1 MKICDNILAVK
12 NSNLRTGFTTGSA
25 STAAILG
32 ALQALFRKDIKST
45 VNIIAPAGVL
55 TIPLNYVLLG
65 RDFSEAE
72 VIKDGGDDPDCTH
85 GISIIAKVYKKNDI
99 NIKMLHAL
107 KLSDKF
113 LFYTGAGIGIVTEEG
128 LSVNVGE
135 PAVNPVPREM
145 IKKNVESFLEKYNIS
160 EKPSIILEVP
170 QGNTV
175 AKHTLNERLGIIG
188 GISILGTTG
197 IVKPVSME
205 AFTST
210 IDVSLNIAKKKGLKK
225 VVLSFGRQSE
235 LCAGK
240 IFKLPKESFVL
251 IGDFFKYSI
260 DRAKSMGFE
269 VVLSGQPGKILKSA
283 MDIEN
288 TNVKY
293 GAFSVEKTLEFLK
306 EFCSTQDLK
315 ELRKAKTAR
324 HLWKICE
331 EKGVDIWDKIAK
343 YIANRESI
351 EVLIFSYEGALIG
364 RS

>member
-1 MKICDNILAVK
+1 MKD
-12 NSNLRTGFTTGSA
+12 SNLRSGFTTGSA
-25 STAAILG
+25 ATAAILG
-32 ALQALFRKDIKST
+32 ALQALYRQDIKST

-55 TIPLNYVLLG
+55 SIPLNYVLLG
-65 RDFSEAE
+65 KDFSEVE

-85 GISIIAKVYKKNDI
+85 GISIIAKVFKRNHI
-99 NIKMLHAL
+99 NKTKLHAL
-107 KLSDKF
+107 KLSEKF
-113 LFYTGAGIGIVTEEG
+113 LFYTGVGIGIVKEEG
-128 LSVNVGE
+128 LVVNVGE

-145 IKKNVESFLEKYNIS
+145 IKKNVESFIEKHSIG

-170 QGNTV
+170 HGNIV

-205 AFTST
+205 AFTNT

-235 LCAGK
+235 LCAEK
-240 IFKLPKESFVL
+240 ILKLPKESYIL
-251 IGDFFKYSI
+251 IGDFFRYSV
-260 DRAKSMGFE
+260 DKAKSMGFE
-269 VVLSGQPGKILKSA
+269 VVLAGQPGKILKSA
-283 MDIEN
+283 IDIEN

-306 EFCSTQDLK
+306 IFCSAQELK
-315 ELRKAKTAR
+315 LLSKAKTAR

-331 EKGVDIWDKIAK
+331 EKGLNIWNSIAK
-343 YIANRESI
+343 YIAERESI
-351 EVLIFSYEGALIG
+351 EVLIFSYEGVLIG